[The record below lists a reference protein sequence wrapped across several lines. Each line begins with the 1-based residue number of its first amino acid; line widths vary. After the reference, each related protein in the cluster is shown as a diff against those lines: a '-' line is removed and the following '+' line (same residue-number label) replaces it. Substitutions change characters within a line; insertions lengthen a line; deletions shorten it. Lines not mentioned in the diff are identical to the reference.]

1 MPNKPIKKKQKLIFV
16 VNPISGD
23 LDKDIV
29 EDHIR
34 RYAEQEDFWAH
45 VYYTTGESDDAAI
58 RELIKKIEP
67 DKVVAAGGDGTC
79 NMVGKLLLNSPIKMG
94 ILPVGSANGLATE
107 LCIPNK
113 IKEALKTV
121 VHGIVKAIDVIRVN
135 GNYISLHL
143 SDIGLNANA
152 VQRFQ
157 KDTVRGFWGY
167 GKHLMGE
174 LMAAKPLKFKIV
186 IDGQEIL
193 KSAYMVVLANA
204 SQYGTGAKI
213 NPKGKLDD
221 GVFEIV
227 LVRAYSIRHLLG
239 MIVPLFT
246 KTIHQLD
253 YIDVYSCK
261 SVRIETPKKEI
272 VQVDGEV
279 IGSMNVI
286 NANILEN
293 ALQVMVP

>member
-1 MPNKPIKKKQKLIFV
+1 MPNKPIKKKEKIIFV
-16 VNPISGD
+16 VNPISGNM
-23 LDKDIV
+23 DKDTL
-29 EDHIR
+29 ENQIR
-34 RYAEQEDFWAH
+34 EYTKQEDFQVH
-45 VYYTTGESDDAAI
+45 VYNTTGKSDEVAVE
-58 RELIKKIEP
+58 ELINKLKP
-67 DKVVAAGGDGTC
+67 DIVVAAGGDGTC
-79 NMVGKLLLNSPIKMG
+79 NMVGKLLLNTSIKMG
-94 ILPVGSANGLATE
+94 ILPVGSANGLAME
-107 LCIPNK
+107 LGIPNQMQ
-113 IKEALKTV
+113 EALKTV
-121 VHGIVKAIDVIRVN
+121 VHGSTKAIDVIRVN
-135 GNYISLHL
+135 DQHISLHL
-143 SDIGLNANA
+143 SDIGVNANV

-167 GKHLMGE
+167 GKHLLSE
-174 LMAAKPLKFKIV
+174 LMAAKPLKFKLL

-204 SQYGTGAKI
+204 SRYGTGAII
-213 NPKGKLDD
+213 NPKGKPDD

-239 MIVPLFT
+239 MIVPLFN

-253 YIDVYSCK
+253 YIDVFSAK

-279 IGSMNVI
+279 IGSMNLI
-286 NANILEN
+286 NASIIEN

>member
-1 MPNKPIKKKQKLIFV
+1 MPNKPIKKEDKIIFV

-23 LDKDIV
+23 LDKTNL
-29 EDHIR
+29 ENQIR
-34 RYAEQEDFWAH
+34 AYAKQEDFQVH
-45 VYYTTGESDDAAI
+45 IYYTTGESDDVTI
-58 RELIKKIEP
+58 RELIQEIEP

-79 NMVGKLLLNSPIKMG
+79 NMVGKLLLNTPIKMG
-94 ILPVGSANGLATE
+94 ILPVGSANGLAME
-107 LCIPNK
+107 LGISNQ
-113 IKEALKTV
+113 IQEALKTV
-121 VHGIVKAIDVIRVN
+121 IYGSTKAIDVIRVN
-135 GNYISLHL
+135 DKHISLHL
-143 SDIGLNANA
+143 SDIGVNANT

-167 GKHLMGE
+167 GKHLLSE

-186 IDGQEIL
+186 IEGQEIL

-204 SQYGTGAKI
+204 SRYGTGAII
-213 NPKGKLDD
+213 NPKGKPDD

-239 MIVPLFT
+239 MIVPLFN

-253 YIDVYSCK
+253 YIDVFGCK
-261 SVRIETPKKEI
+261 SVQIETPQKEI

-279 IGSMNVI
+279 IGSEKVI

-293 ALQVMVP
+293 ALHVLVP